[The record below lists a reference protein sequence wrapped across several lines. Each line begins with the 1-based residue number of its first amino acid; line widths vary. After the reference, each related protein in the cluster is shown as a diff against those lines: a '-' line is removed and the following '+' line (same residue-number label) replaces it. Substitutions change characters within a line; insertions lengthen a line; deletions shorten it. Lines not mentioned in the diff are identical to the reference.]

1 MENKNI
7 KINKKY
13 LNLGQIVAQIASAVV
28 GILATMRIIKIASIS
43 DQISSWDEVY
53 NLIESTKSLAKNFS
67 SLNFYNIIAIVIL
80 CVSLFLVKDS
90 FKKHIF
96 SICSVLATRLSLIA
110 FSPIINIMKV
120 VRSLGK
126 NSDIFEIESKL
137 SGLESNVKQ
146 VSETRGGFGLIIL
159 VVGIVFAIL
168 AVIKGFRLLRA
179 ENNGKIFKDEEIA
192 NMKKAAKNSG
202 DFAMYTLAKGKEKIG
217 QGLEKAGEKLD
228 DFKEEYEAKK
238 KEEKSSKPSENSESE
253 NNEENTSEIIEEV
266 ADKSSD
272 ANEIE

>member
-13 LNLGQIVAQIASAVV
+13 LNMGQIVAQIASAVV
-28 GILATMRIIKIASIS
+28 GILATMRIVKISSIS
-43 DQISSWDEVY
+43 EQISSWDEVY

-120 VRSLGK
+120 VKSLGK
-126 NSDIFEIESKL
+126 NADIFEIESKL

-146 VSETRGGFGLIIL
+146 VSDARGGFGLIIL

-168 AVIKGFRLLRA
+168 AAIKGLKQLRA

-192 NMKKAAKNSG
+192 GMKKAAKNSG

-228 DFKEEYEAKK
+228 DYKEEYEAKK
-238 KEEKSSKPSENSESE
+238 KEEESSELSENSNPK
-253 NNEENTSEIIEEV
+253 NNEDNTSEIIEEV

>member
-1 MENKNI
+1 MDSKNI

-13 LNLGQIVAQIASAVV
+13 LNMGQIVAQIASAVI
-28 GILATMRIIKIASIS
+28 GILATMRFVKIGTTS
-43 DQISSWDEVY
+43 DQISNWDDVY
-53 NLIESTKSLAKNFS
+53 AMIETTKSLAKNFS
-67 SLNFYNIIAIVIL
+67 SLNFYNIIAIVLL

-96 SICSVLATRLSLIA
+96 SICSVLATRISLIA

-120 VRSLGK
+120 IKSLGK
-126 NSDIFEIESKL
+126 NADIFEIESKL

-146 VSETRGGFGLIIL
+146 VSESRGAFGIIIL
-159 VVGIVFAIL
+159 VVGVVFAIL
-168 AVIKGFRLLRA
+168 AAIKGLKQLRA

-192 NMKKAAKNSG
+192 SMKEAAKNSG
-202 DFAMYTLAKGKEKIG
+202 DFAMYTLAKSKEKIG

-228 DFKEEYEAKK
+228 DYKEEYEAKK
-238 KEEKSSKPSENSESE
+238 KEEKASEVSENSKPE

-272 ANEIE
+272 ANNIE